1 MTIDPALQAQIDVQI
16 LEQGAFVPLEFLLD
30 SGRLVHGDYESWRRR
45 DIHSLDEVLMG
56 SPAKIRA
63 QLESA
68 AAYARSIG
76 LVETP
81 QSLDAWVSGSGDP
94 GGTLRI
100 SADARLQRLIG
111 SRYQPPQAAPQMD
124 LFFDNPVVV
133 LINGIARA
141 LAARNARD
149 AQRLLDRLYLQA
161 PNHAD
166 LAAFDR
172 LLTALER
179 LGRPVDDPRRELTFL
194 QEVTPTAKRLLGWEA
209 RDLLTP
215 LWRQLGDALDR
226 QGFSMTEPN
235 LHRSFALLQAQDW
248 AGAADAVRSE
258 ARWSEHLPLCLSLAQ
273 SSFYQQRRSDA
284 LRAWFHACWLAPD
297 AAAAA
302 LEDRRQPDTGMRA
315 LWRRF
320 VDSDTELAPGLAAEE
335 LELTAADFPAWLLL
349 REPGLNRQLA
359 IALAP
364 GHTRSEEAYRIV
376 HRWID
381 ARRGG
386 QAEEELELRKGLLAV
401 HPFLFMCL
409 KQAV

>member
-1 MTIDPALQAQIDVQI
+1 VSINTALQAQIDAQI

-45 DIHSLDEVLMG
+45 DIDSLDEVLMG
-56 SPAKIRA
+56 SPEKIRA

-68 AAYARSIG
+68 AAYARGIG

-81 QSLDAWVSGSGDP
+81 QTFDAWVSQ
-94 GGTLRI
+94 GGARGGPLRV
-100 SADARLQRLIG
+100 SADARLQRLIAC
-111 SRYQPPQAAPQMD
+111 RYQPPQAAPQMD

-149 AQRLLDRLYLQA
+149 AQRLVDRLYVQA

-172 LLTALER
+172 LLAALGH
-179 LGRPVDDPRRELTFL
+179 LDRPVTEPRRELDFL

-209 RDLLTP
+209 RDLLAP
-215 LWRQLGDALDR
+215 LWRQLADALDQQR
-226 QGFSMTEPN
+226 YSSTEPN
-235 LHRSFALLQAQDW
+235 LHRSFALIQAQDW
-248 AGAADAVRSE
+248 AGAADAVHGE
-258 ARWSEHLPLCLSLAQ
+258 PRWWEQVPLCLNLAQ
-273 SSFYQQRRSDA
+273 SSFYLQRRSDA
-284 LRAWFHACWLAPD
+284 LQGWFHVCWLAPD
-297 AAAAA
+297 AAAVA
-302 LEDRRQPDTGMRA
+302 LDDRRQPDTGIRA

-320 VDSDTELAPGLAAEE
+320 VDAGDALAPGGAAEE
-335 LELTAADFPAWLLL
+335 LGLTAAEFPAWLLL

-359 IALAP
+359 VDLVVGNTPAQ
-364 GHTRSEEAYRIV
+364 EAYRIV

-386 QAEEELELRKGLLAV
+386 RSEEELGLRKKLLTV
-401 HPFLFMCL
+401 HPLLFKCL
-409 KQAV
+409 KNNV